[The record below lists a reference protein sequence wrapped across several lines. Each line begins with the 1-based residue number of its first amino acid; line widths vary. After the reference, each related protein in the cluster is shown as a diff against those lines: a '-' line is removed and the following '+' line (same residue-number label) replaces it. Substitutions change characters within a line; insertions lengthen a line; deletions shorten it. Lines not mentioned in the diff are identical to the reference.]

1 MNESRRPD
9 GRLPLTIVGGFLG
22 AGKSTWLRHQL
33 YERHFGAV
41 HLIVNEAAETPVD
54 NLLLGEAE
62 RISVLAGGC
71 ACCDGREALI
81 TALRTICGDQDA
93 SEGPG
98 IGRILLETSGLA
110 DPGAIARA
118 VSEDAMLARRLVV
131 DDVIVLVDALNGPVQ
146 LAREDLGRRQVEAA
160 GRIVV
165 TKPRGV
171 PTAQLARLMATLS
184 RLNPAAP
191 IEGAERGVTLELPGL
206 RDVEPYDLPETD
218 SCAAEPIRP
227 HRLDISGGGDWA
239 SFSVWLSALLAARG
253 DDIVRVKG
261 VVTSPD
267 GRLLLQSVRK
277 VVQPPEILPAPE
289 DASAGPAPEDDI
301 IVLIGRGMDEATL
314 ARSWRRALGSE

>member
-1 MNESRRPD
+1 MSSPLRPD

-33 YERHFGAV
+33 HEHRFGAV
-41 HLIVNEAAETPVD
+41 HLLVNEAAETPVD
-54 NLLLGEAE
+54 NLLLGKAE

-71 ACCDGREALI
+71 ACCEGREALVA
-81 TALRTICGDQDA
+81 ALRNICGDRDA
-93 SEGPG
+93 SGEAA

-110 DPGAIARA
+110 DPGTIARA
-118 VSEDAMLARRLVV
+118 VSEDAMLAHRLTVEDVV
-131 DDVIVLVDALNGPVQ
+131 VLVDALHGPVQ
-146 LAREDLGRRQVEAA
+146 LAREALGRRQVEAA

-171 PTAQLARLMATLS
+171 PTAQLARLMATL
-184 RLNPAAP
+184 RLLNPVAP
-191 IEGAERGVTLELPGL
+191 IEGAERGEALELPASL
-206 RDVEPYDLPETD
+206 EAEPYDLPETD
-218 SCAAEPIRP
+218 AAAEPIRP
-227 HRLDISGGGDWA
+227 YRLDISEGGGWA

-253 DDIVRVKG
+253 DDIMRVKG

-277 VVQPPEILPAPE
+277 VVQPPEILPDPE
-289 DASAGPAPEDDI
+289 DAAAGPAPDDDV

-314 ARSWRRALGSE
+314 ARSWHRALGSD